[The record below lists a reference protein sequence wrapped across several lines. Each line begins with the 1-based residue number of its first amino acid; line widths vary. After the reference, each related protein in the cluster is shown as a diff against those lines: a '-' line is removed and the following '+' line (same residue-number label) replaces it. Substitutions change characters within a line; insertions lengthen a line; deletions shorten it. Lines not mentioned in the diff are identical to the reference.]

1 MLQQSQIRLL
11 KRKEKCNFNSFVTEV
26 LMKELSKLI
35 VKDCYQE
42 KDRKLFEII
51 SESKSNFISETGML
65 TLKRRGKWVR
75 NKSKSYKNG

>member
-65 TLKRRGKWVR
+65 TLKRRGK
-75 NKSKSYKNG
+75 